1 MHGRL
6 LLTSAEV
13 ARLLGV
19 TAGTVK
25 RWSDHGLLACVRTAG
40 GHRRFDPEEVRRFQR
55 TGGGG
60 PGEAPGRLVD
70 RLLAEEDVLAL
81 QADLLRE
88 RARLGAWWRVAEA
101 TGPEVVELGRR
112 WQEGEI
118 GIVEEH
124 LASDR
129 LARALSRCAESL
141 PSRPGAPRVLLASAE
156 GEEHLLGLALV
167 HLCLREAGWRPLWSG
182 RVTPAAEV
190 VRQVASGAV
199 DAVALSASVA
209 ARPGPLAAEAA
220 AVGEACR
227 RAGVHL
233 VAGGRGP
240 WPEPLPFGRLERSF
254 AGLRDFVAEVE
265 RATPG

>member
-1 MHGRL
+1 MAGR

-13 ARLLGV
+13 AGLLGV

-25 RWSDHGLLACVRTAG
+25 RWADQGILACVRTAG
-40 GHRRFDPEEVRRFQR
+40 RHRRFDAQEVGRFRRER
-55 TGGGG
+55 AGAA
-60 PGEAPGRLVD
+60 PGEPVRLVD
-70 RLLAEEDVLAL
+70 RFLAENDVLAL
-81 QADLLRE
+81 QADLLRD

-101 TGPEVVELGRR
+101 VGPELEELGRR
-112 WQEGEI
+112 WQEGTI

-129 LARALSRCAESL
+129 LSRALARCAESIPL
-141 PSRPGAPRVLLASAE
+141 RPGAPRVLLASAE
-156 GEEHLLGLALV
+156 GEEHLVGLALV
-167 HLCLREAGWRPLWSG
+167 DLCLREAGWRPLWSG
-182 RVTPAAEV
+182 RATPTSEV
-190 VRQVASGAV
+190 VRQVESGAV
-199 DAVALSASVA
+199 DAVALSASQA

-240 WPEPLPFGRLERSF
+240 WPDPMPWGRLERSF
-254 AGLRDFVAEVE
+254 EGLRAFVAEVE
-265 RATPG
+265 RATPA